1 MLYNKINFRGYE
13 GYIVDTRVSPKDR
26 IRGYFYY
33 DLRHE
38 DDGCDPC
45 TIEDYVMV
53 NHWGTICFKESIAHL
68 LDTWAITRLST
79 NLTEEEVEDI
89 YNALDPRNQI
99 EL

>member
-1 MLYNKINFRGYE
+1 MLYSKINFRGNE
-13 GYIVDTRVSPKDR
+13 GFIIDARVPKEER

-33 DLRHE
+33 DIRHE

-68 LDTWAITRLST
+68 LDSWAITRLST
-79 NLTEEEVEDI
+79 NLTEVEVEDI
-89 YNALDPRNQI
+89 YTALNSQNKI
-99 EL
+99 EI